1 MKNGI
6 KQEIL
11 NIVKEVENE
20 LKRKNNTT
28 IFSESG
34 NRNKI
39 GCNQFREIAAEC
51 RVAECYDEILLLVE
65 YTIAKSNEWKETGL
79 GKMIINSM
87 QKVRNIGK
95 PKEQGA
101 EADNEKNKRELYN
114 LELFFG
120 YMYWESRILA
130 ANNPSG
136 GQSNNKY
143 NNNQKGNYQ
152 NNKKSPNQKF
162 NGNTKSDGSFRKKGN

>member
-1 MKNGI
+1 MKNGT

-11 NIVKEVENE
+11 DIVKKVEQD
-20 LKRKNNTT
+20 LKTNNNTT

-65 YTIAKSNEWKETGL
+65 YTIAKSNEWKEKEFDKTIL
-79 GKMIINSM
+79 SAMK
-87 QKVRNIGK
+87 KVRNIGK
-95 PKEQGA
+95 PKEQG
-101 EADNEKNKRELYN
+101 NETNDENRRELYN